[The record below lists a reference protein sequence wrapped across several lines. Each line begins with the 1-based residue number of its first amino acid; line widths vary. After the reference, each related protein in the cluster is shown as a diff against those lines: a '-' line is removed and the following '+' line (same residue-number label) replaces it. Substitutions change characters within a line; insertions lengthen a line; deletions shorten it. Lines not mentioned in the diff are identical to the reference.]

1 MAASWYSTFVST
13 GDSGGLCSHW
23 RIIARLASISRRIRA
38 VTTGRSS
45 CSSRAFRNAIRSSTR
60 PPYFPAKEA
69 TLKRALT
76 PATNPA
82 GLGSSAAAIYAAVVM
97 ILNATHH
104 HAVIDP
110 QVILAALGAA
120 AFLYA
125 RFKVTPVAD
134 PRDGNGVPLKA
145 PGPVI
150 TVNASGGLNA
160 EAYRQIA
167 AAVKAYGGGMSGLPA
182 RPGPAPPEPHAAA
195 AT

>member
-97 ILNATHH
+97 
-104 HAVIDP
+104 DP

-150 TVNASGGLNA
+150 TVNATGGLNA

-182 RPGPAPPEPHAAA
+182 RPGPAPPEPPAAA